1 MGEDGDT
8 GQFDSAGV
16 NSDPLFALP
25 RYRRALLD
33 VVSAYDNAAGV
44 TVLTGAEGSGRRR
57 LLRCLAA
64 RLQPHAATAFVS
76 ATEPRESL
84 LLSSV
89 FGQFGYDFTSQVL
102 SELTGMLRVFSIHQA
117 DLGYRPLIGVLDAD
131 SCSRALIGILTELT
145 TITSARKPAVH
156 LVLTG
161 QNGLRERLSCDDCN
175 DIASAIS
182 SRIAL
187 EPLNEGELSCYLD
200 ARYGLGD
207 TDPREV
213 QRLLESSAGAVETID
228 AIMQNQATS
237 ETLRPAATGDA
248 VPYETNAATDQ
259 PTLLL
264 SQNGE
269 LIDTIEMRQQRFL
282 IGRADHN
289 DIALDSRYISRHHAL
304 IVAGPCDAHWLVDL
318 NSRNGSF
325 VNSRAIDYIA
335 LRHDDVII
343 LGNHRVKYQN
353 VAATGPRPARSEFAG
368 NATAVFQTL
377 PEDATKSAQ
386 STATKSIKNNK

>member
-1 MGEDGDT
+1 MGDAGDT
-8 GQFDSAGV
+8 GQFDTAGV

-25 RYRRALLD
+25 RYQRALLELTA
-33 VVSAYDNAAGV
+33 AYDSAAGI
-44 TVLTGAEGSGRRR
+44 TVLTGPDGSGRRR

-102 SELTGMLRVFSIHQA
+102 TELTGMLRVFSIHQA

-131 SCSRALIGILTELT
+131 SCSRELIEILTELA

-156 LVLTG
+156 IVLTG
-161 QNGLRERLSCDDCN
+161 QDGLRERLTCDDCE
-175 DIASAIS
+175 DLTPAIAN
-182 SRIAL
+182 RVAL

-207 TDPREV
+207 MAPRDV
-213 QRLLESSAGAVETID
+213 QRLLADSDGCVETID
-228 AIMQNQATS
+228 AIMQKQTTS
-237 ETLRPAATGDA
+237 QTPLSAAVGAPSATGGK
-248 VPYETNAATDQ
+248 AAAEQ

-269 LIDTIEMRQQRFL
+269 LIDTIDMQQQRYL
-282 IGRADHN
+282 IGRAEHN

-304 IVAGPCDAHWLVDL
+304 IVAGPSDAHWLVDL

-343 LGNHRVKYQN
+343 LGNHRMKYRN
-353 VAATGPRPARSEFAG
+353 AAATGPRPARSEFAG

-377 PEDATKSAQ
+377 PDEAVRSTKIATKKAE
-386 STATKSIKNNK
+386 TKQ